1 MQPYDIAMI
10 FVLAATTVYGF
21 WKGLAWQVASVCSL
35 VASYFVALRF
45 SDQLAPMISAQAPW
59 NKFLAMLALY
69 LGTSAAIWLAFRI
82 VSGAI
87 DRVKLHE
94 FDRQAGGLVGAIAR
108 TGIGVKVRLLH
119 RAADPQGDPDHAP
132 RGGRP
137 ARSLPRTARQEAR
150 SQHPP
155 RQHRLSAERST
166 VPEIGRHKPAGR
178 FAERKSAS
186 SRAHLRP
193 RASHVHASLRPRLA
207 HLQAVYG
214 PSRSTSH
221 LGAGDWLDL
230 RISRG
235 KPHSGPNIRNIIGRW
250 KVVFSPGI
258 LVFTPF
264 SRMRQDASE

>member
-94 FDRQAGGLVGAIAR
+94 FDRQAGGLVGAAK
-108 TGIGVKVRLLH
+108 GVLICVVITFF
-119 RAADPQGDPDHAP
+119 AV
-132 RGGRP
+132 
-137 ARSLPRTARQEAR
+137 T
-150 SQHPP
+150 
-155 RQHRLSAERST
+155 LSE
-166 VPEIGRHKPAGR
+166 
-178 FAERKSAS
+178 
-186 SRAHLRP
+186 
-193 RASHVHASLRPRLA
+193 
-207 HLQAVYG
+207 Q
-214 PSRSTSH
+214 
-221 LGAGDWLDL
+221 
-230 RISRG
+230 SRG
-235 KPHSGPNIRNIIGRW
+235 QVLESKSGYYIALLIHKATPIMPQEVEDLLGPYLEQLDKKLDPN
-250 KVVFSPGI
+250 
-258 LVFTPF
+258 TPPANTAF
-264 SRMRQDASE
+264 QPSDLLFQK